1 MNTFTTT
8 PFPRA
13 ASLLMLA
20 ATLASTAARAQ
31 DDSPWTVRLGAAHV
45 GFSTRAEVQ
54 VGGAPVPGAD
64 ASASSNTTLGL
75 ELAYDLSPQWTG
87 RFLIGVPPTTTL
99 TGTGALASAGTLGK
113 VTYGPAVLSATYR
126 PWTTGPVRPYVGAGL
141 NYTIVFRSED
151 GFISPLDVKNGL
163 GTVLQIGADIPLDGG
178 WSVGIDARKIFVKTQ
193 ADGRLPAMGG
203 AVAHADVRLDPLVVF
218 LSVGRRF

>member
-1 MNTFTTT
+1 MN
-8 PFPRA
+8 PFKTNPVLRSA
-13 ASLLMLA
+13 CLLALA
-20 ATLASTAARAQ
+20 ATLTGTPARAQ
-31 DDSPWTVRLGAAHV
+31 DASPWAVRLGAAHV
-45 GFSTRAEVQ
+45 GFSTRADVQ
-54 VGGAPVPGAD
+54 AGGAPVPGAD
-64 ASASSNTTLGL
+64 ASASSNTTPGL
-75 ELAYDLSPQWTG
+75 ELSYALSPQWTG

-99 TGTGALASAGTLGK
+99 TGTGTLASAGTLGK
-113 VTYGPAVLSATYR
+113 VTYGPAVLSATYS

-163 GTVLQIGADIPLDGG
+163 GAVLQVGVEIPLDGG
-178 WSVGIDARKIFVKTQ
+178 WSVGLDARKIYVKTQ